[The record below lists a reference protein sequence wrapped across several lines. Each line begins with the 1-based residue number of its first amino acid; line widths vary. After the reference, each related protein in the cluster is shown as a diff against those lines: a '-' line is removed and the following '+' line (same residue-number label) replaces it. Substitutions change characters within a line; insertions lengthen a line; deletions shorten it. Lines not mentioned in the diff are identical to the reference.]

1 MSTLQT
7 ISIEQ
12 MSNKVAVLDRIP
24 SIPAI
29 LVPLLRLLEEAPE
42 TVDVHRIVDLI
53 GHDKS
58 LAAQTLQ
65 MANSPLFGRYQNIAS
80 IRGAVL
86 ALGIERVREMATTC
100 SILNLL
106 PSQGSVYDVRTL
118 WEHSLGVALVSRR
131 LARKIGFREPERAYL
146 AGLLHDLGLIVHLFV
161 IPELFMESA
170 RVAREE
176 GVAFHEIEVKVIGFE
191 HGLTGSLLA
200 ERWLLS
206 AELKEV
212 IRRHH
217 QFERAQGSEEL
228 VGIVNISDLL
238 CRVRG
243 LGYGFPEKRGVSFTE
258 EPSFQFLAEKFHV
271 LWRTDLERF
280 TYELDGYIEEVR
292 QLVTVLFRM
301 R

>member
-1 MSTLQT
+1 MSTLHA
-7 ISIEQ
+7 ISIQE
-12 MSNKVAVLDRIP
+12 MSEKIGALDRMP

-42 TVDVHRIVDLI
+42 TVDVQRIVDLI

-131 LARKIGFREPERAYL
+131 FARKIGFREPERAYL
-146 AGLLHDLGLIVHLFV
+146 AGLLHDLGLIVHLF
-161 IPELFMESA
+161 F
-170 RVAREE
+170 
-176 GVAFHEIEVKVIGFE
+176 
-191 HGLTGSLLA
+191 
-200 ERWLLS
+200 
-206 AELKEV
+206 
-212 IRRHH
+212 
-217 QFERAQGSEEL
+217 
-228 VGIVNISDLL
+228 
-238 CRVRG
+238 
-243 LGYGFPEKRGVSFTE
+243 
-258 EPSFQFLAEKFHV
+258 
-271 LWRTDLERF
+271 
-280 TYELDGYIEEVR
+280 
-292 QLVTVLFRM
+292 
-301 R
+301 

>member
-29 LVPLLRLLEEAPE
+29 LAPLLRLLEEAPE
-42 TVDVHRIVDLI
+42 TVDVQRIVDLI

-58 LAAQTLQ
+58 LAAQTLH
-65 MANSPLFGRYQNIAS
+65 MANSPLFGRCQNIAS

-100 SILNLL
+100 SMLHLL
-106 PSQGSVYDVRTL
+106 PNQVNEYDVRTL

-131 LARKIGFREPERAYL
+131 FARKIGFREPERAYL
-146 AGLLHDLGLIVHLFV
+146 AGLLHDIGLIVNLFLV
-161 IPELFMESA
+161 PELFMESA
-170 RVAREE
+170 RVARVE
-176 GVAFHEIEVKVIGFE
+176 GTAFHESEIKVIGFE

-200 ERWLLS
+200 DRWLLS

-217 QFERAQGSEEL
+217 QFERAQGAQEL
-228 VGIVNISDLL
+228 VGIVNISDLI

-243 LGYGFPEKRGVSFTE
+243 LGYGFPEKRGVCFTE
-258 EPSFQFLAEKFHV
+258 EPSFQFLAEKFPA